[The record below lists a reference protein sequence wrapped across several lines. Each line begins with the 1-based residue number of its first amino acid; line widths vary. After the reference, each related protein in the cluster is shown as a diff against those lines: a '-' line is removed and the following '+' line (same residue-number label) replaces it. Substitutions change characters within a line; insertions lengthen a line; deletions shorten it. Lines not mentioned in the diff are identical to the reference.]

1 MVLAERGWHDFS
13 IYPKRS
19 CTFRRT
25 NPPLVYAL
33 CNDTLCRLRYQ
44 YKGLYISY
52 TTYNNISYTTKWNN
66 PLCGLFCLFVWLSQA
81 LRVTVNKYFIGFTSF
96 KYYAVLLLSWSV
108 QLAINWRNINS
119 WVSVCFETLLSI
131 CKHSEMHMLKN
142 RIQKSSKTTH
152 CQHGQQIT
160 ALNTAKTGCLS
171 A

>member
-108 QLAINWRNINS
+108 QLAINSRNINS
-119 WVSVCFETLLSI
+119 WVSVA
-131 CKHSEMHMLKN
+131 LKLYCPYAS
-142 RIQKSSKTTH
+142 IQKCICLRIGFKRVQK
-152 CQHGQQIT
+152 QHIANMDNKLQR
-160 ALNTAKTGCLS
+160 
-171 A
+171 